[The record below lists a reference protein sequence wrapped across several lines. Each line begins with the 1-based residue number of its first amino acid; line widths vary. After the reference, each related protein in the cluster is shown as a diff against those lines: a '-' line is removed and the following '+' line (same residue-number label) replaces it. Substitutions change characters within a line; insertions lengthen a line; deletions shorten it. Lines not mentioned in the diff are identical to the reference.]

1 MTHERGAYEFGS
13 TTIHF
18 EVERSPRRRTVAV
31 AVEPNGQVWV
41 KAPVVAT
48 ADQIKAI
55 VGRKAGWIVQRRA
68 DQREIDGALPY
79 REFVGGESHW
89 FQGRQYRL
97 RISQQ
102 AGRTSASARLDGTFI
117 AVDVPA
123 GLSAE
128 DRRDTVRRALIE
140 WYRTAAV
147 ERLPE
152 RVAVYAAALGVPAP
166 PVHVRDQEKRWGS
179 CAPSGE
185 LRFNWRVMMG
195 PLSLVDYVV
204 AHEVCHLVHP
214 DHSDAFWR
222 LLGRAIPDYERRRE
236 RLRIM
241 GPRFQI

>member
-1 MTHERGAYEFGS
+1 
-13 TTIHF
+13 
-18 EVERSPRRRTVAV
+18 
-31 AVEPNGQVWV
+31 
-41 KAPVVAT
+41 
-48 ADQIKAI
+48 
-55 VGRKAGWIVQRRA
+55 VQRRSG
-68 DQREIDGALPY
+68 QREIDGALPH

-102 AGRTSASARLDGTFI
+102 AGRTSASARLDGNFI
-117 AVDVPA
+117 AVDVPRGA
-123 GLSAE
+123 CPPRIGVT
-128 DRRDTVRRALIE
+128 RCVVRSSSGTA
-140 WYRTAAV
+140 TAAV
-147 ERLPE
+147 ERLPR

-222 LLGRAIPDYERRRE
+222 LLRPGDP
-236 RLRIM
+236 RLRAAP
-241 GPRFQI
+241 GAA